1 VIPMVL
7 GENGRFVWVTL
18 DLPFSIIL
26 KVIFSIQYVPLYKT
40 RNFNLPFG
48 NNQQASC
55 LGKGQAGSTVFAI
68 DFTAKISTA
77 KLLPLT

>member
-1 VIPMVL
+1 MIPMVQ

-18 DLPFSIIL
+18 
-26 KVIFSIQYVPLYKT
+26 
-40 RNFNLPFG
+40 NLPVF
-48 NNQQASC
+48 NNSKINLQYPKPPSLQGISISRSETTC
-55 LGKGQAGSTVFAI
+55 KRVDLGKGQAGSTVFAI